1 MISSVN
7 LYIYNSEEYEEIRK
21 FLNNNLK
28 KSFIEYKF
36 PKVKIIN
43 KKCNKVNA
51 IDIIKKI
58 EKIEDEKIYT
68 IGDDINDIQ
77 MISKYHGYSLT
88 TANQEVKDV
97 AIKLYEELNK
107 LIEDINIDNEWNSDV
122 IN

>member
-107 LIEDINIDNEWNSDV
+107 LIEDINIDNDNE
-122 IN
+122 